1 MLDQSLFE
9 LASATCFSSTSLAE
23 TLRARL
29 LSAPN
34 LGDPTRHDSF
44 HETCLR
50 NLRKDLDADY
60 PRRFRINDMDLAL
73 ETLWPRNLFLESQG
87 GRLDMLD
94 GLFDQLF
101 LENGDVIQ
109 YRDDRVQAY
118 VRSAARLDPALL
130 AGWRIAKRLREQ
142 PRLGCNDLSRIVEAQ
157 QPFFSPRAQTD
168 KAFAEN
174 HVHLGGVHYDGLVL
188 MSGLS
193 TPLKE
198 LANEPALKVLP
209 SLQRLTQ
216 RLLMDIGTTPLENKD
231 VRKICIETLGSRW
244 KIEPPV
250 AINWRWLAE
259 KQMEPAD
266 VLHPHWQRQKIARAL
281 VKGDT
286 GKAWLWFVIWC
297 WTRYQ
302 DPACS
307 SELRMAL
314 FYLLNSLTHM
324 RRQLLMDGQGLTR
337 FVDVYNNHARRNL
350 GWDQQY
356 TDAARRI
363 FHGDGDVAEIK
374 VVHHQFTPQ
383 AVVQWLGHLANA
395 IGLDSAPK
403 LQPVPLA
410 KQLAM
415 RNAFERWHFCIHLI
429 RDEFS
434 RDNPSNVWL
443 EANKLES
450 KLNSNA
456 SWERE
461 ELINTSTLWPGR
473 LQPARWIRGLDVAG
487 DENAVKTEVF
497 APALRWLRQGLQ
509 CKPFLAAPSSGL
521 HLSVHAGEDYAHP
534 LSGMRHIDETVV
546 FCEMRAGDRLGHALA
561 IGVEPKMWLE
571 RHGEA
576 VLPLDEHVDN
586 LVWAWHHACEMSPHL
601 DLAAQIVP
609 KLERTLRRLIPYL
622 SWLCEGQV
630 PPTIEQLFD
639 AWRMRRN
646 CYHYVTR
653 NIIAP
658 FEDAKFNIAVPDRRE
673 FERHSKEHPSPAV
686 ALYKQRWRVLSSR
699 RSGLNEYIWAP
710 QDQQRQVVCKVRIRQ
725 SDHESDSHYRT
736 KCDLNLITVTETSN
750 EVVFM
755 HALQDWLL
763 DRYDRL
769 GLIIEANPT
778 SNVYIAR
785 LKCHSEHPVFRWYPP
800 DESTLHKGAKHNLF
814 GLRRGPIKFCVNTDD
829 PGIMP
834 TTLRTEF
841 SLLREAAQAHEVS
854 RTQAEQ
860 WLERIRLLG
869 LEQFNQKHESLWG

>member
-23 TLRARL
+23 TLRSRL
-29 LSAPN
+29 LVAPD
-34 LGDPTRHDSF
+34 LGDPTLHDSF
-44 HETCLR
+44 HATCLR
-50 NLRKDLDADY
+50 NLRLDLDADY

-73 ETLWPRNLFLESQG
+73 ETLWPRNIFLESQG

-118 VRSAARLDPALL
+118 VRCAARLDPALL
-130 AGWRIAKRLREQ
+130 AGWRIARRLRQQ

-157 QPFFSPRAQTD
+157 QPFFSPRAQTG

-188 MSGLS
+188 MSGL
-193 TPLKE
+193 TAPLKE
-198 LANEPALKVLP
+198 LANEPALKILP

-216 RLLMDIGTTPLENKD
+216 RLLMEVGTEPLDSNQIRE
-231 VRKICIETLGSRW
+231 ICTKSLGSRW
-244 KIEPPV
+244 KIEPPIS
-250 AINWRWLAE
+250 INWKWLAE
-259 KQMEPAD
+259 KQMEPDD

-281 VKGDT
+281 IKGDT

-302 DPACS
+302 DPACT

-337 FVDVYNNHARRNL
+337 FVDVYNNQARRNL
-350 GWDQQY
+350 GWNQQY

-363 FHGDGDVAEIK
+363 FHGEGDVAEIK
-374 VVHHQFTPQ
+374 VVHHQFSPQ
-383 AVVQWLGHLANA
+383 AVVQWLGHLSTA
-395 IGLDSAPK
+395 IGLESAPK
-403 LQPVPLA
+403 LRQVPLA

-429 RDEFS
+429 RDELS
-434 RDNPSNVWL
+434 RDNPSNVWQ
-443 EANKLES
+443 EANKLQS
-450 KLNSNA
+450 KLASNA

-461 ELINTSTLWPGR
+461 ELINTSSLWPGR

-497 APALRWLRQGLQ
+497 APAIRWLRQGLQ
-509 CKPFLAAPSSGL
+509 SKPFLAAPATGL
-521 HLSVHAGEDYAHP
+521 HLSIHAGEDYAHP
-534 LSGMRHIDETVV
+534 LSGMRHIDETVE
-546 FCEMRAGDRLGHALA
+546 FCEMRSGDRLGHALA
-561 IGVEPKMWLE
+561 LGIEPKMWLD

-576 VLPLDEHVDN
+576 VLSLDEHVDN

-609 KLERTLRRLIPYL
+609 KLERTLRRLIPNI
-622 SWLCEGQV
+622 SWLQQESTL
-630 PPTIEQLFD
+630 PTIEQLFD
-639 AWRMRRN
+639 AWRLRRN
-646 CYHYVTR
+646 CYHYVTYN
-653 NIIAP
+653 NIAY
-658 FEDAKFNIAVPDRRE
+658 FEDAKLKIAVPDRRD
-673 FERHSKEHPSPAV
+673 FGQDTKKTPSPA
-686 ALYKQRWRVLSSR
+686 AQLYLQRWRGLSIR
-699 RSGLNEYIWAP
+699 RAGLNNYASPLESHEK
-710 QDQQRQVVCKVRIRQ
+710 QHLCKVRIRQ

-736 KCDLNLITVTETSN
+736 EGDLNLITVTETSN
-750 EVVFM
+750 EVLFM

-769 GLIIEANPT
+769 GLVIEANPT

-800 DESTLHKGAKHNLF
+800 DENTLAKGAKNNLF
-814 GLRRGPIKFCVNTDD
+814 GLRRGPIKFCINTDD

-841 SLLREAAQAHEVS
+841 ALLREAALTHEVS

-860 WLERIRLLG
+860 WLERIRLFG
-869 LEQFNQKHESLWG
+869 LEQFHQKHESLWG